1 MSPSVDVDGIDH
13 QILDLLQSDARRTL
27 ADIGSH
33 VSLSASAVKRRI
45 DRLEASGVIAG
56 YRAVVDQSKLGQ
68 QLEAFAELTFAGDTK
83 VADIASSAEGL
94 PGVQAVF
101 TTAGDPDALVW
112 IRVRDMADLTRVID
126 LLRRSGRVTSHEDA
140 HGARHVDRRLD
151 VELTRLGSVDLG
163 ALRHRGPEL
172 VEREV
177 RRRRDVE
184 DHRFAPHQ
192 QVARRGQLVGD
203 LVRDDDRAVGV
214 GVDEV
219 ARVGRPCRRR

>member
-1 MSPSVDVDGIDH
+1 MRRRCLTVRSDATETQSRAHSRKTVHFEDPFGSVSCVSPSVDVDGIDH

-126 LLRRSGRVTSHEDA
+126 LLRRSGRVTSTKTLM
-140 HGARHVDRRLD
+140 VLD
-151 VELTRLGSVDLG
+151 TWTGGSTSS
-163 ALRHRGPEL
+163 
-172 VEREV
+172 
-177 RRRRDVE
+177 
-184 DHRFAPHQ
+184 
-192 QVARRGQLVGD
+192 
-203 LVRDDDRAVGV
+203 
-214 GVDEV
+214 
-219 ARVGRPCRRR
+219 